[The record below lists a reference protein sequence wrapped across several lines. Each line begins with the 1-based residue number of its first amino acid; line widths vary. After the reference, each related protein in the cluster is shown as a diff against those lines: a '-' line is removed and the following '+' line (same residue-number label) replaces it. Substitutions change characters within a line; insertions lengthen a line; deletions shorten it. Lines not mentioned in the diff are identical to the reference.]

1 MTTDILFAKQSFM
14 RGIGSIGNLSGEI
27 PFNSSASDNEAD
39 AKALL
44 SDWQE
49 VGRDIR
55 RAMNEYAENIR

>member
-27 PFNSSASDNEAD
+27 SFNSSVNDNEAD
-39 AKALL
+39 VKALL

-49 VGRDIR
+49 VGRDIEGG
-55 RAMNEYAENIR
+55 AINEYAENA